1 MNRRPITALSLA
13 EIHPGQPATSKPE
26 VTWIKPTELLV
37 DAAYQRDL
45 SDPSLRLIRRII
57 ERWDWRRF
65 KPPIVAWTD
74 DGLEVIDGQH
84 SAIAAASHPGID
96 VIPVVVVEATA
107 RSDRAEAFV
116 GHNRDRIAVTAA
128 QMHVAAVAAG
138 DPAAQ
143 SVARVAAAAGLTL
156 LRLPPARAVYKP
168 RETIAVAAVRGL
180 ITLEGEERAI
190 EILRVLTEAGLGPI
204 TAAQIKAA
212 HHLCTDSQ
220 FTDLDRAGLTQTIRA
235 TPARLVD
242 QEAKEHAAVHCVPL
256 WRGIAAV
263 WFKAARKKVPRTEAR
278 SPSRAAKG
286 GITIPAWVPDDL
298 IEDYRDVASLEGEER
313 ATSHVRKL
321 KRKAV

>member
-1 MNRRPITALSLA
+1 M
-13 EIHPGQPATSKPE
+13 
-26 VTWIKPTELLV
+26 TWIKPTELLV
-37 DAAYQRDL
+37 DAGYQRDL
-45 SDPSLRLIRRII
+45 SDASLRLIRRII

-84 SAIAAASHPGID
+84 SAIAAASHPGIE

-107 RSDRAEAFV
+107 QSDRAQAFV

-143 SVARVAAAAGLTL
+143 SVVRVAAAAGLTL

-180 ITLEGEERAI
+180 ITLEGEERAT

-204 TAAQIKAA
+204 TAAQMKAV
-212 HHLCTDSQ
+212 HHLCTDPQ
-220 FTDLDRAGLTQTIRA
+220 FADLDRAGLIQTIRA
-235 TPARLVD
+235 TPARQME

-263 WFKAARKKVPRTEAR
+263 WFKAARKKALRTEAR

-298 IEDYRDVASLEGEER
+298 IEDFRDMARLEGEER
-313 ATSHVRKL
+313 AASHVRKL
-321 KRKAV
+321 KREAVS